1 MIGSCLPAAFFC
13 LLITFANSL
22 DADQDRQNVGPDL
35 DPTCL
40 TLLTVFLKEL
50 FESVDFG
57 SRLQRACESFQ
68 LTKSSCVVDTGKSQ
82 TQRL

>member
-35 DPTCL
+35 DPNCL

-50 FESVDFG
+50 FDSVGFG
-57 SRLQRACESFQ
+57 SGLQSACKSF
-68 LTKSSCVVDTGKSQ
+68 
-82 TQRL
+82 